1 MDLGVVLSL
10 TMFAV
15 FLAVI
20 LTGYNVAFAFA
31 GTGIVFSFFGDL
43 LGVYNVERLKL
54 LPSEWFSAFSGNAD
68 GSVLIAIPFFV
79 LMGAILEK
87 SGIAERLLRAIGLLM
102 GPLRGGVA
110 VAVVIVGTLLAAAT
124 GVVAATVIVMGM
136 LSLPVMIRYGYDH
149 RLASGVIVASGTL
162 AQLIPPSL
170 VLILLAQQMGV
181 PVLALFKGALL
192 PGLMLSGLYALYV
205 VYVAIRYPS
214 RAPAVPV
221 EERTFT
227 GTALLRELTVS
238 IVPPLLLI
246 VAVLGSIFQG
256 IATASESG
264 AVGALGALVLAAFN
278 RSLRW
283 SMLSAA
289 ARSTA
294 NITGLVMML
303 LFASTFFGDVFQ
315 DLGGQQQVTDWLS
328 GIGGG
333 KWGFVIVAM
342 IAVFILGINLEFLE
356 ITFIVVPIFVPA
368 MEALNF
374 TQQEFIWFTILMA
387 INLNMAFI
395 SPPVGFSLFYLQ
407 SVAPPEIKTI
417 DIHRGALPF
426 LVLQGAALLAVMVFP
441 SIVTVMLE

>member
-1 MDLGVVLSL
+1 
-10 TMFAV
+10 MFVV

-20 LTGYNVAFAFA
+20 LVGYNVAYAFA
-31 GTGIVFSFFGDL
+31 GTAIAFSFLGDL
-43 LGVYNVERLKL
+43 TGEFDVDRLKL

-68 GSVLIAIPFFV
+68 GAVLIAIPYFV

-102 GPLRGGVA
+102 GPLRGGIA
-110 VAVVIVGTLLAAAT
+110 IAVVLVGTLLAAAT
-124 GVVAATVIVMGM
+124 GVVAATVIVMGL
-136 LSLPVMIRYGYDH
+136 LSLPVMVRYGYDH
-149 RLASGVIVASGTL
+149 KLATGVITAAGTL

-181 PVLALFKGALL
+181 PVLALFRGALL
-192 PGLMLSGLYALYV
+192 PGLMLSGLYVLYV
-205 VYVAIRYPS
+205 VFTAVRSPEKV
-214 RAPAVPV
+214 PAMPIA
-221 EERTFT
+221 ERTFH
-227 GTALLRELTVS
+227 GVALARELVWS

-246 VAVLGSIFQG
+246 FAVLGSVFLG

-264 AVGALGALVLAAFN
+264 AVGALGALILAGLN
-278 RSLRW
+278 RT
-283 SMLSAA
+283 LSWRMIGDA

-303 LFASTFFGDVFQ
+303 LFCSTFFGLVFQ
-315 DLGGQQQVTDWLS
+315 ALGGQDQVTEWLS

-342 IAVFILGINLEFLE
+342 IAVFLLGVNLEFLE

-374 TQQEFIWFTILMA
+374 TQDEIIWFTVLMA

-407 SVAPPEIKTI
+407 SVAPKEVRTS
-417 DIHRGALPF
+417 DIHKGAIPF
-426 LVLQGAALLAVMVFP
+426 MVLQGVAMVLVMIFP
-441 SIVTVMLE
+441 QTVTVLT

>member
-1 MDLGVVLSL
+1 MDLGVFLAL
-10 TMFAV
+10 CMFAV

-20 LTGYNVAFAFA
+20 LSGYNVAFAFA
-31 GTGIVFSFFGDL
+31 GTGIVFSFLGDL
-43 LGVYNVERLKL
+43 FGVYNVDSLKL

-68 GSVLIAIPFFV
+68 GSVLIAVPFFV

-110 VAVVIVGTLLAAAT
+110 VAVVVVGTLLAAAT
-124 GVVAATVIVMGM
+124 GVVAATVIVMGL
-136 LSLPVMIRYGYDH
+136 LSLPVMVRYGYDH
-149 RLASGVIVASGTL
+149 RLAAGVIVASGTL
-162 AQLIPPSL
+162 AQLVPPSL

-192 PGLMLSGLYALYV
+192 PGIMLAGLYALYV
-205 VYVAIRYPS
+205 VYVAIRRPAD
-214 RAPAVPV
+214 APAMPV
-221 EERTFT
+221 EERTYK
-227 GTALLRELTVS
+227 GTALLRELVVS

-246 VAVLGSIFQG
+246 LAVLGSIFQG

-264 AVGALGALVLAAFN
+264 AVGALGALVIAAFN

-283 SMLSAA
+283 SMLSEA

-303 LFASTFFGDVFQ
+303 LFASTFFSDVFQ

-328 GIGGG
+328 GVGGG

-342 IAVFILGINLEFLE
+342 IAVFLLGINLEFLE

-374 TQQEFIWFTILMA
+374 TQQEFIWFTVLMA

-407 SVAPPEIKTI
+407 SVAPAEVKTI

-426 LVLQGAALLAVMVFP
+426 MALQGAALAAVMIFP
-441 SIVTVMLE
+441 SIVTVLLD